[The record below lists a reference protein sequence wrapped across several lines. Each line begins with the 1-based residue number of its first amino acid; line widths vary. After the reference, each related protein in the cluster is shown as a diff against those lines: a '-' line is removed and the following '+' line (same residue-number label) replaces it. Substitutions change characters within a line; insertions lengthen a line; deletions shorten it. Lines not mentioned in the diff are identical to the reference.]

1 MKAGKI
7 MKILVIVLIAAII
20 GGIAGIMHI
29 RNNRSKYIL
38 DGPGMINT
46 REGELIGVSYSYGGG
61 MEGESLYYS
70 LTVSEDGTASLFEY
84 SHCPY
89 NGADTVTATKEVTA
103 EYFDNIRRICRQTEC
118 LLQAHN
124 GKPSELQLLDA
135 PTSHITFTMSDG
147 DLISMHSNYDYS
159 SNCSGLFSMI
169 TAEMQSILDNEIQ
182 PEDITTIV
190 SDENF

>member
-7 MKILVIVLIAAII
+7 MKILVIILVAVII
-20 GGIAGIMHI
+20 GGIASMMYI
-29 RNNRSKYIL
+29 RKNRDKFIL

-46 REGELIGVSYSYGGG
+46 RENEIVGVSYSYGGG

-70 LTVSEDGTASLFEY
+70 LTVSEDCTTSLFEY

-89 NGADTVTATKEVTA
+89 NGADTITAAKEVSI
-103 EYFDNIRRICRQTEC
+103 EYFNNIRTVCRQTEC

-135 PTSHITFTMSDG
+135 PVSHITFTIPNG
-147 DLISMHSNYDYS
+147 EFISLHSNYDYHS
-159 SNCSGLFSMI
+159 SCNGLFSMI
-169 TAEMQSILDNEIQ
+169 EAEMQRVLDNEIQ
-182 PEDITTIV
+182 SEDIITITE
-190 SDENF
+190 D

>member
-1 MKAGKI
+1 MKAEKI
-7 MKILVIVLIAAII
+7 MKILVIILVAVII
-20 GGIAGIMHI
+20 GGISRMMYI
-29 RNNRSKYIL
+29 RKNRDYFIL

-46 REGELIGVSYSYGGG
+46 REGGLIGVSYSYGGG

-70 LTVSEDGTASLFEY
+70 LAISQNGTNALFEY

-89 NGADTVTATKEVTA
+89 NGADTTTAIKEVSV
-103 EYFDNIRRICRQTEC
+103 EHFDNIRRICRQTEC

-147 DLISMHSNYDYS
+147 ELISMHSNYDYS